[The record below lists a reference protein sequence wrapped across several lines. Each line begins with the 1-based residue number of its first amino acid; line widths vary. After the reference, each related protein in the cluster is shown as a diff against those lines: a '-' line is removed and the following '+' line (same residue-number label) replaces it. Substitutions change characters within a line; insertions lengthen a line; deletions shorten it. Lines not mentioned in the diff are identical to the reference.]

1 MLIKKKINKT
11 LIKPSEY
18 LFENC
23 DDTHYSGNS
32 KVIALKCIFIQ
43 INQ

>member
-1 MLIKKKINKT
+1 MLIKKKKKI

-32 KVIALKCIFIQ
+32 KVIALKCIFVQ